1 MQEEK
6 TFQRS
11 RTYNRKKIL
20 VMFLAVFFVLM
31 FLIGR
36 LVYLM
41 VFCSEYYGQKAENL
55 HERERDIKAA
65 RGKIIDAT
73 GTVLATNKSVCTV
86 SVIHSQIKEP
96 QQVIDAL
103 VKELE
108 LTEEEVRKRVEKVS
122 SIERV
127 KTNVDKEVGDR
138 IRAYGLAGVKV
149 DEDYKRYYPYDT
161 LASKV
166 LGFTG
171 ADNQGIIGLEVK
183 YDSYMQGTNGQILT
197 LTDARGI
204 EIENAGETRMEPVNG
219 YDLHISMDVNIQ
231 QYCEQAAE
239 KAYLKKNADSVSIMV
254 MNPQNGELMAMVNYP
269 EFNLN
274 DPFTLTDAML
284 ESYTQQ
290 KAEKEETDE
299 EVAAAAGAAA
309 AMSAEDKQNLLNQM
323 WRNQCISDT
332 YEPGS
337 TFKIITATAALE
349 QGVVGLADQ
358 FYCPGYKLVED
369 RRIRCAKTTGHGAET
384 FETGIMNSC
393 NPVFIELGERLG
405 VENYYK
411 YFRQFGLLQKTAID
425 LPGEAATIMHKQENV
440 GPVELATISFGQ
452 SFQITPIQLVTT
464 VSSIINGGT
473 RVTPHFGVEIR
484 DESGNLV
491 ETLEYETRENICSE
505 QTSETMQY
513 LLEKVVSEGGG
524 KNAKIEGY
532 AIGGKTATSQT
543 LPRSEHRYISSFLG
557 FAPADDPK
565 VLVIA
570 IIDNPQGTYYG
581 GMIAAP
587 VVKEILENILPYL
600 DKS

>member
-1 MQEEK
+1 MSQEHAFYRSK
-6 TFQRS
+6 TF
-11 RTYNRKKIL
+11 NRRKIWL
-20 VMFLAVFFVLM
+20 MFLAVFFVMM
-31 FLIGR
+31 FLGGR

-41 VFCSEYYGQKAENL
+41 VFCSEYYGQKAEDL

-65 RGKIIDAT
+65 RGRIIDAT
-73 GTVLATNKSVCTV
+73 GKILATNKSVCTI
-86 SVIHSQIKEP
+86 SVIHSQIDEP
-96 QQVIDAL
+96 EKVIAAL
-103 VKELE
+103 QKELG

-127 KTNVDKEVGDR
+127 KTNVDKETGDR
-138 IRAYGLAGVKV
+138 IRAYGLSGIKV
-149 DEDYKRYYPYDT
+149 DEDYKRYYPLDT
-161 LASKV
+161 MASTV

-171 ADNQGIIGLEVK
+171 ADNQGILGLEVK
-183 YDSYMQGTNGQILT
+183 YDSYLQGTSGKILT

-204 EIENAGETRMEPVNG
+204 EIENAGETRLEPVNG
-219 YDLHISMDVNIQ
+219 YDLYISMDSNIQ

-239 KAYLKKNADSVSIMV
+239 KVYIKKQADEVSVIV
-254 MNPQNGELMAMVNYP
+254 MNPQNGEIMAMVNYP

-274 DPFTLTDAML
+274 EPFTLIEEMGADGT
-284 ESYTQQ
+284 ES
-290 KAEKEETDE
+290 A
-299 EVAAAAGAAA
+299 
-309 AMSAEDKQNLLNQM
+309 DKKQELLNRM
-323 WRNQCISDT
+323 WRNPCISDT

-337 TFKIITATAALE
+337 TFKIITAAAALE
-349 QGVVGLADQ
+349 EGVVSLTDQ

-369 RRIRCAKTTGHGAET
+369 RRIRCAKTSGHGAET

-411 YFRQFGLLQKTAID
+411 YFKQFGLTQKTGID

-473 RVTPHFGVEIR
+473 RITPHFGVEVR
-484 DESGNLV
+484 ETDGTLV
-491 ETLEYETRENICSE
+491 ETFSYDKREEICSGE
-505 QTSETMQY
+505 TSETMQY

-570 IIDNPQGTYYG
+570 IINNPKGTYYG
-581 GMIAAP
+581 GLIAAP
-587 VVKEILENILPYL
+587 VVKEIMENILPYL

>member
-1 MQEEK
+1 MSQEHAFYRSK
-6 TFQRS
+6 TF
-11 RTYNRKKIL
+11 NRRKIWL
-20 VMFLAVFFVLM
+20 MFLAVFFVLM
-31 FLIGR
+31 FLGGR

-41 VFCSEYYGQKAENL
+41 VFCSEYYGQKAEDL

-65 RGKIIDAT
+65 RGRIIDAT
-73 GTVLATNKSVCTV
+73 GKILATNKSVCTI
-86 SVIHSQIKEP
+86 SVIHSQIDEP
-96 QQVIDAL
+96 EKVIAAL
-103 VKELE
+103 QKELG

-127 KTNVDKEVGDR
+127 KTNVDKETGDR
-138 IRAYGLAGVKV
+138 IRAYGLSGIKV
-149 DEDYKRYYPYDT
+149 DEDYKRYYPLDT
-161 LASKV
+161 MASTV

-171 ADNQGIIGLEVK
+171 ADNQGILGLEVK
-183 YDSYMQGTNGQILT
+183 YDSYLQGTSGKILT

-204 EIENAGETRMEPVNG
+204 EIENAGETRLEPVNG
-219 YDLHISMDVNIQ
+219 YDLYISMDSNIQ

-239 KAYLKKNADSVSIMV
+239 KAYIKKQADEVSVIV

-274 DPFTLTDAML
+274 EPFTLIEEMGADGT
-284 ESYTQQ
+284 ES
-290 KAEKEETDE
+290 A
-299 EVAAAAGAAA
+299 
-309 AMSAEDKQNLLNQM
+309 DKKQELLNRM
-323 WRNQCISDT
+323 WRNPCISDT

-337 TFKIITATAALE
+337 TFKIITAAAALE
-349 QGVVGLADQ
+349 EGVVSLTDQ

-369 RRIRCAKTTGHGAET
+369 HRIRCAKTSGHGAET

-411 YFRQFGLLQKTAID
+411 YFKQFGLTQKTGID

-473 RVTPHFGVEIR
+473 RITPHFGVEVR
-484 DESGNLV
+484 ETDGTLV
-491 ETLEYETRENICSE
+491 ETFSYDKREEICSGE
-505 QTSETMQY
+505 TSETMQY

-570 IIDNPQGTYYG
+570 IINNPKGTYYG
-581 GMIAAP
+581 GLIAAP
-587 VVKEILENILPYL
+587 VVKEIMENILPYL

>member
-239 KAYLKKNADSVSIMV
+239 KAYLKKNADSVSIIV

-284 ESYTQQ
+284 ESYTQE

-299 EVAAAAGAAA
+299 EVEAGAAT

-349 QGVVGLADQ
+349 QGVVGLTDQ

-411 YFRQFGLLQKTAID
+411 YFRQFGLLQKTDID

>member
-1 MQEEK
+1 MSQEHAFYRSK
-6 TFQRS
+6 TF
-11 RTYNRKKIL
+11 NRRKIWL
-20 VMFLAVFFVLM
+20 MFLAVFFVMM
-31 FLIGR
+31 FLGGR

-41 VFCSEYYGQKAENL
+41 VFCSEYYGQKAEDL

-65 RGKIIDAT
+65 RGRIIDAT
-73 GTVLATNKSVCTV
+73 GKILATNKSVCTI
-86 SVIHSQIKEP
+86 SVIHSQIDEP
-96 QQVIDAL
+96 EKVIAAL
-103 VKELE
+103 QKELG

-127 KTNVDKEVGDR
+127 KTNVDKETGDR
-138 IRAYGLAGVKV
+138 IRAYGLSGIKV
-149 DEDYKRYYPYDT
+149 DEDYKRYYPLDT
-161 LASKV
+161 MASTV

-171 ADNQGIIGLEVK
+171 ADNQGILGLEVK
-183 YDSYMQGTNGQILT
+183 YDSYLQGTSGKILT

-204 EIENAGETRMEPVNG
+204 EIENAGETRLEPVNG
-219 YDLHISMDVNIQ
+219 YDLYISMDSNIQ

-239 KAYLKKNADSVSIMV
+239 KAYIKKQADEVSVIV

-274 DPFTLTDAML
+274 EPVTLIEEMGADGT
-284 ESYTQQ
+284 ES
-290 KAEKEETDE
+290 A
-299 EVAAAAGAAA
+299 
-309 AMSAEDKQNLLNQM
+309 DKKQELLNRM
-323 WRNQCISDT
+323 WRNPCISDT

-337 TFKIITATAALE
+337 TFKIITAAAALE
-349 QGVVGLADQ
+349 EGVVSLTDQ

-369 RRIRCAKTTGHGAET
+369 RRIRCAKTSGHGAET

-411 YFRQFGLLQKTAID
+411 YFKQFGLTQKTGID

-473 RVTPHFGVEIR
+473 RITPHFGVEVR
-484 DESGNLV
+484 ETDGTLV
-491 ETLEYETRENICSE
+491 ETFSYDKREEICSGE
-505 QTSETMQY
+505 TSETMQY

-570 IIDNPQGTYYG
+570 IINNPKGTYYG
-581 GMIAAP
+581 GLIAAP
-587 VVKEILENILPYL
+587 VVKEIMENILPYL